1 MDIHGA
7 DIDGIEGKI
16 IRFEA
21 TKEVNRKGVT
31 LLGLA
36 SRVVKEGLIRAAKA
50 IETLDGNW
58 GSSLDQQGYT
68 IQFIPSERPKLSAS
82 FDLPLAIMLL
92 YASIMQSLDSLD
104 ENIKQLE
111 KQIESDDDK
120 KKERRQKK
128 KF

>member
-58 GSSLDQQGYT
+58 GSS
-68 IQFIPSERPKLSAS
+68 
-82 FDLPLAIMLL
+82 
-92 YASIMQSLDSLD
+92 
-104 ENIKQLE
+104 
-111 KQIESDDDK
+111 
-120 KKERRQKK
+120 
-128 KF
+128 